1 MELNIDNCE
10 KIHIEV
16 EPGKKLL
23 LLDMDETLLHAATLN
38 DIFDQQ
44 MYGSEA
50 KPTFYTSFM
59 DQDNLIEIGVFLR
72 PCL

>member
-1 MELNIDNCE
+1 MELNIAEQD

-16 EPGKKLL
+16 EQGKKLL

-44 MYGSEA
+44 MYGSNA
-50 KPTFYTSFM
+50 KPTFFTSFM
-59 DQDNLIEIGVFLR
+59 D
-72 PCL
+72 